1 VDWMSKKDKISAIC
15 KKVADFEVKQTA
27 VGRRS
32 SVTIAVISLV
42 MYVLPSY
49 APRYHTLSSFPER
62 MELVL
67 PCTLLP
73 VATLFLAIINMAL
86 FRVHS
91 PADIDAALAEPSKLA
106 RVYQSMIQNTLEQT
120 ALAIPIYTV
129 AGTILPS
136 SRLVVVP
143 YVAILFFIGRI
154 AFFLGYSRSA
164 PGRSIGFTLTVIP
177 TLLLFLEVLVH
188 QFLF

>member
-1 VDWMSKKDKISAIC
+1 
-15 KKVADFEVKQTA
+15 
-27 VGRRS
+27 
-32 SVTIAVISLV
+32 
-42 MYVLPSY
+42 
-49 APRYHTLSSFPER
+49 